1 MAPAPNTLT
10 DGATPILRPCFPPPN
25 YAIMKTR
32 TTVPSPR
39 HDRRLMFAFMGCLVA
54 ALASAQVAMPAAT
67 EPRNPDTEPVQL
79 SPFEVSSS
87 RDQGYLSTDTVS
99 GNRVNGPI
107 KNIPQPITVYNS
119 EFMNNLVPA
128 DSMELV
134 EFFVGAQNNGAAAND
149 GRYTIRGFDT
159 VAGNQLRN
167 GVYGMHLAVDSF
179 SVDRVEHIQG
189 PASVLYGNAQPGGV
203 INTITKQ
210 AILGKR
216 FFTLSQQFGA
226 WDYSRS
232 TLDANVSK
240 GPVAV
245 RFNALYH
252 NNNSWQDWAW
262 KNKQFYQLAV
272 AIRLGHSTL
281 LRLEGEYDDQNQT
294 ISDNYLG
301 FQNPDLWAQAFIDQ
315 KIAPRSKA
323 GGWQGPNA
331 RTQTLSKVGSVT
343 LEHTFSPRWHVQ
355 ATAVFM
361 SYFQANLLP
370 GGSNKIAQSP
380 ALGYYVQTNWL
391 SKIADYPQ
399 QEFMAS
405 SVYDLDLGWT
415 KQALVLQYDYSAQQY
430 RQAQARES
438 IKGTTKAFNRN
449 LQLALGNGAAQ
460 TAYLPNAGAE
470 WRYNSDAWEDAT
482 THAFYASARGSYF
495 QGRLKSLVGV
505 RHNIY
510 HSKVYNITHSGGI
523 HVFRKGAPIVWDD
536 SPESYR
542 VNSASYGQDDSWTPS
557 AGLIF
562 SAARNLDFF
571 ATYST
576 SYSVQ
581 DARRRDVNN
590 NLLPAEEGIGYEGGW
605 RLNLLNNRL
614 NVSASL
620 FTNTRKNTQEK
631 IPDAQLPKDLQGT
644 GTYYLPGV
652 TGRADGGEL
661 RIVGNPVPG
670 WTVIGGY
677 GYVDARIT
685 RSVYSPATV
694 GQPLT
699 PALHHSANVTTNY
712 SFRQERFKG
721 LKIGGGA
728 AFKDRVQP
736 QADIPWKNPSGV
748 IYHAMI
754 AYKKR
759 FNAFSW
765 EVQANVRN
773 LTDKVYLNAFR
784 FEEPRNITV
793 TNRISF

>member
-1 MAPAPNTLT
+1 
-10 DGATPILRPCFPPPN
+10 
-25 YAIMKTR
+25 MKSQTIAQ
-32 TTVPSPR
+32 SPHHGR
-39 HDRRLMFAFMGCLVA
+39 FVLVA
-54 ALASAQVAMPAAT
+54 FAVCMASASAQSAKT
-67 EPRNPDTEPVQL
+67 EKLNPDGPDADPVQL
-79 SPFEVSSS
+79 SPFEVSSR
-87 RDQGYLSTDTVS
+87 RDEGYHSTDTVS
-99 GNRVNGPI
+99 GNRVNGAI
-107 KNIPQPITVYNS
+107 KDIPQPITVYNS
-119 EFMNNLVPA
+119 EFINSLVPA
-128 DSMELV
+128 DSMELA
-134 EFFVGAQNNGAAAND
+134 EFFIGAQNNGAAAND

-167 GVYGMHLAVDSF
+167 GVYGMHVAVDNF

-210 AILGKR
+210 AILGKK
-216 FFTLSQQFGA
+216 FFTVSQQFGS
-226 WDYSRS
+226 WDYSRT
-232 TLDANVSK
+232 TLDANVSR

-245 RFNALYH
+245 RVNALHH

-272 AIRLGHSTL
+272 AIRLGPSTV

-315 KIAPRSKA
+315 KIVPRAKA
-323 GGWQGPNA
+323 GGWGGPNA
-331 RTQTLSKVGSVT
+331 RTQTLSKVGSIT
-343 LEHTFSPRWHVQ
+343 LEHTLRPHWHVQ
-355 ATAVFM
+355 AAAVWQSF
-361 SYFQANLLP
+361 FQGNLLP
-370 GGSNKIAQSP
+370 GGANKIMQSP
-380 ALGYYVQTNWL
+380 ALGYYVQTGWL

-399 QEFMAS
+399 QEFMVN

-449 LQLALGNGAAQ
+449 LQLSLGNGAAQ
-460 TAYLPNAGAE
+460 TAYIPNAGAE
-470 WRYNSDAWEDAT
+470 WRYNSDAWEDDAT
-482 THAFYASARGSYF
+482 NAFYASARGSYF
-495 QGRLKSLVGV
+495 HDRLKSLVGV
-505 RHNIY
+505 RYNIY
-510 HSKVYNITHSGGI
+510 DTKVYNITHAGGI
-523 HVFRKGAPIVWDD
+523 HVFRKGAPITWDD
-536 SPESYR
+536 SPESYKI
-542 VNSASYGQDDSWTPS
+542 NSASYGGTTSWTPS
-557 AGLIF
+557 AGLIY

-581 DARRRDVNN
+581 DARRRDINN
-590 NLLPAEEGIGYEGGW
+590 NLLPPEEGIGYEGGA
-605 RLNLLNNRL
+605 RLTFLNNRL
-614 NVSASL
+614 NLSASL

-631 IPDAQLPKDLQGT
+631 IPDAQLPKELQGT
-644 GTYYLPGV
+644 GTFYLPGV

-661 RIVGNPVPG
+661 RLVGNLAPG
-670 WTVIGGY
+670 WTMIGGY

-685 RSVYSPATV
+685 RSIFSPATV

-699 PALHHSANVTTNY
+699 PALHHSGNFTTSY
-712 SFRQERFKG
+712 SFRQDAFRG

-728 AFKDRVQP
+728 VFKDRVQP
-736 QADIPWKNPSGV
+736 QPDIKWKNPSGV

-754 AYKKR
+754 AYRKR
-759 FNAFSW
+759 FNAYTW

-784 FEEPRNITV
+784 FEDPRNISV
-793 TNRISF
+793 TNRFSF